1 MIAPWIICLA
11 TAIWFSWI
19 GWKNSQNLF
28 WWALQGAMLSLPVST
43 IILGLC
49 DAAFIPLSHQEEVT
63 IRIKSLLLAILPIL
77 LVGICAML
85 VLSRRRRLSEQNLG
99 KPG

>member
-1 MIAPWIICLA
+1 MITPWIICFA

-19 GWKNSQNLF
+19 GWKNSQNPF
-28 WWALQGAMLSLPVST
+28 WWGLQGALLSLPIST

-49 DAAFIPLSHQEEVT
+49 DAAFIPLSHKEEVA
-63 IRIKSLLLAILPIL
+63 IRIKSLIFAVLPIL
-77 LVGICAML
+77 LIGTCAML
-85 VLSRRRRLSEQNLG
+85 VLSRRSRLNEQKVD